1 MLGKEVQTWAWTPQ
15 RGRESEDEGS
25 TGDSTKACDRQ
36 NISSQSIK
44 AFDRRTAGP
53 MEPCI
58 WQYAFGKPKDSI
70 DLNWDLTKLSDEELD
85 QLGALLKRVA

>member
-1 MLGKEVQTWAWTPQ
+1 
-15 RGRESEDEGS
+15 
-25 TGDSTKACDRQ
+25 
-36 NISSQSIK
+36 
-44 AFDRRTAGP
+44 

-58 WQYAFGKPKDSI
+58 WQYVFGKPKDSI